1 MSFGEVAHAFVN
13 TAGIGGII
21 VISVITIALVVYFFV
36 TRWVI
41 EGGQE
46 ESENGRQPRRHRIQ

>member
-1 MSFGEVAHAFVN
+1 MSFGELAYALVN

-21 VISVITIALVVYFFV
+21 VISVIAIALVVYFFL

-41 EGGQE
+41 QGEQE
-46 ESENGRQPRRHRIQ
+46 ESENGRQRRRRIK